1 LPPQAG
7 NRAIPIYRLPAALK
21 PAEPDP
27 VIQTEVGATAAPVNS
42 SNFDGIG
49 SGFSGPNGAFT
60 VTSAPPD
67 TNGAVGSTQ
76 YVQWVNTSFAVF
88 NKTTGAPIY
97 GPAAGNT
104 LWSGFG
110 GKCQSNNDG
119 DIIAQYDKLAHRW
132 VMTQFAVSGGGGSL
146 QCVAISQTDDAT
158 GAWFRYAFA
167 YNQFNDYPKL
177 GVWPDAYYIT
187 YNMFQ
192 GNVFQGPR
200 ACALDRA
207 KMLAGLAA
215 TQVCFQFVN
224 SVDGLLP
231 SDLDGTTPPPAGSP
245 NYLLT
250 PATNALRL
258 YKFHVDFV
266 TPANSTMSS
275 PTSMAVAAY
284 SQACNGGA
292 CIPQLGTQQLLD
304 SLGDR
309 LMYRLAY
316 RNFGTHESLVVNH
329 SIATANAVGVRW
341 YELRNPGGTPAVYQQ
356 GTFAPDNEFRWMGSI
371 AMDHVGNIAL
381 GYSISSST
389 RNPSIR
395 YTVRAPGD
403 PLGQMGTE
411 AQIIGGTGS
420 QLQNL
425 DRWGD
430 YSSMSVDPVDD
441 CTFWYTTEYLKSNG
455 TFNWSTRI
463 AAFKMDTCNV
473 STTVQVTVQTNP
485 AGLQI
490 SVDNSSYTAP
500 QTFNWASGSSHTIA
514 TNTPQGSGGTRRV
527 FASWS
532 DGGAISHTVSPT
544 TPTTYTA
551 NFTTQYLLTTSV
563 SPTNSGSVSANPSSA
578 SGYYDSGTSVQLTAV
593 ANSGYTFASWS
604 GDLTGTPNPQSLS
617 MSAPRTVVAN
627 FNTVSNNSGLRFV
640 PVTPCRVV
648 DTRLP
653 TGPFGGP
660 AIAMNSSRS
669 FAIPAGSCGIP
680 ATAQAYSFNVTVAPT
695 NGILGYLTIWP
706 TGQAM
711 PVVSTLNSFDGR
723 IKANAA
729 IVPAGTNGAVSLFAS
744 DETNVILDINGYFAA
759 PVNAPSGLLFYALA
773 PCRVMD
779 TRLANAPLGG
789 PILTAGQTRT
799 VPVLSSSCGIPGT
812 AVAYSFNMTVAPSGT
827 LSYLSTWPTG
837 TAQPLVSTLNDDNG
851 IVLANAAI
859 VRAGTSGSIDVY
871 VTQQTHLIIDVNG
884 YFGPPA
890 TGGQQFYPL
899 TPCRAVDTRNPPGP
913 FGGPVLSGQR
923 DFNLAAGTCAPVGT
937 QAYSLNA
944 TVVPRGYL
952 GYLTLWPA
960 GQPQPFVS
968 TLNAPDA
975 AVTSNAAIVSTVNGA
990 ISTFVSETTDLILD
1004 LNGVFAP

>member
-1 LPPQAG
+1 
-7 NRAIPIYRLPAALK
+7 
-21 PAEPDP
+21 
-27 VIQTEVGATAAPVNS
+27 
-42 SNFDGIG
+42 
-49 SGFSGPNGAFT
+49 
-60 VTSAPPD
+60 
-67 TNGAVGSTQ
+67 
-76 YVQWVNTSFAVF
+76 
-88 NKTTGAPIY
+88 
-97 GPAAGNT
+97 
-104 LWSGFG
+104 
-110 GKCQSNNDG
+110 
-119 DIIAQYDKLAHRW
+119 
-132 VMTQFAVSGGGGSL
+132 
-146 QCVAISQTDDAT
+146 
-158 GAWFRYAFA
+158 
-167 YNQFNDYPKL
+167 
-177 GVWPDAYYIT
+177 
-187 YNMFQ
+187 
-192 GNVFQGPR
+192 
-200 ACALDRA
+200 
-207 KMLAGLAA
+207 
-215 TQVCFQFVN
+215 
-224 SVDGLLP
+224 
-231 SDLDGTTPPPAGSP
+231 
-245 NYLLT
+245 
-250 PATNALRL
+250 
-258 YKFHVDFV
+258 
-266 TPANSTMSS
+266 
-275 PTSMAVAAY
+275 
-284 SQACNGGA
+284 
-292 CIPQLGTQQLLD
+292 
-304 SLGDR
+304 
-309 LMYRLAY
+309 
-316 RNFGTHESLVVNH
+316 
-329 SIATANAVGVRW
+329 
-341 YELRNPGGTPAVYQQ
+341 
-356 GTFAPDNEFRWMGSI
+356 
-371 AMDHVGNIAL
+371 
-381 GYSISSST
+381 
-389 RNPSIR
+389 
-395 YTVRAPGD
+395 
-403 PLGQMGTE
+403 
-411 AQIIGGTGS
+411 
-420 QLQNL
+420 
-425 DRWGD
+425 
-430 YSSMSVDPVDD
+430 
-441 CTFWYTTEYLKSNG
+441 
-455 TFNWSTRI
+455 
-463 AAFKMDTCNV
+463 
-473 STTVQVTVQTNP
+473 
-485 AGLQI
+485 
-490 SVDNSSYTAP
+490 
-500 QTFNWASGSSHTIA
+500 
-514 TNTPQGSGGTRRV
+514 
-527 FASWS
+527 
-532 DGGAISHTVSPT
+532 
-544 TPTTYTA
+544 
-551 NFTTQYLLTTSV
+551 
-563 SPTNSGSVSANPSSA
+563 
-578 SGYYDSGTSVQLTAV
+578 
-593 ANSGYTFASWS
+593 
-604 GDLTGTPNPQSLS
+604 
-617 MSAPRTVVAN
+617 
-627 FNTVSNNSGLRFV
+627 
-640 PVTPCRVV
+640 
-648 DTRLP
+648 
-653 TGPFGGP
+653 
-660 AIAMNSSRS
+660 MNSSRS